1 MSNEIMISEG
11 KPDYTKL
18 SFPDPP
24 NKRPYVYINMIKS
37 TDGRIVI
44 NDTEEGLGSTTDRRL
59 MRELRVNADIVL
71 CGASTLRINGASSRL
86 GDPNLIDLRKQRNQT
101 DAPIAAVLTNTGNLP
116 LDSVFFQGK
125 DFEAIV
131 YVGSNITSEKLT
143 LLQSSTRRVFQL
155 PKENS
160 VEWMLSHMRNNLGA
174 RYLLLEGGANIN
186 GQFLSA
192 DLVDEYF
199 LTIGSQIVNNKNP
212 LTPFSSN
219 NYPSPEKSANLE
231 LLSVAANKKT
241 NEVFLR
247 YKIKH

>member
-1 MSNEIMISEG
+1 MASHFVIETYHSIVE
-11 KPDYTKL
+11 Y
-18 SFPDPP
+18 FQ
-24 NKRPYVYINMIKS
+24 
-37 TDGRIVI
+37 DGFV
-44 NDTEEGLGSTTDRRL
+44 
-59 MRELRVNADIVL
+59 
-71 CGASTLRINGASSRL
+71 LRICEYQHVMMMMMKILQIVMMIVAGVLAGIPEPSGA
-86 GDPNLIDLRKQRNQT
+86 
-101 DAPIAAVLTNTGNLP
+101 AA
-116 LDSVFFQGK
+116 
-125 DFEAIV
+125 
-131 YVGSNITSEKLT
+131 
-143 LLQSSTRRVFQL
+143 

-241 NEVFLR
+241 DEVFLR

>member
-1 MSNEIMISEG
+1 MISEG

-24 NKRPYVYINMIKS
+24 SDRPYIYINMIMS

-44 NDTEEGLGSTTDRRL
+44 NDTEEGLGSATDRRL

-101 DAPIAAVLTNTGNLP
+101 DAPIAAVITNTGNLP

-125 DFEAIV
+125 DFEAVI
-131 YVGSNITSEKLT
+131 YAGTDITSEKFT
-143 LLQSSTRRVFQL
+143 LLQSAKRKIFQL
-155 PKENS
+155 PQKNS
-160 VEWMLSHMRNNLGA
+160 VEWMLNHMRNKLGA
-174 RYLLLEGGANIN
+174 HYLLLEGGANIN

-199 LTIGSQIVNNKNP
+199 LTIGPKIVNNKNP
-212 LTPFSSN
+212 LTPFSPD
-219 NYPSPEKSANLE
+219 NYSLSEKSANLK
-231 LLSVAANKKT
+231 LLSVAANMKT
-241 NEVFLR
+241 DEIFLR